1 MAPDTGQTPAPALR
15 MSDEDVSD
23 DGFLRDLWYF
33 GAVASELKP
42 GQHLHRQILGEPVL
56 FGRTHDGEAFAMRDI
71 CPHRGIILST
81 GRMVNKDGETT
92 VECPYH
98 GWRFRKDGS
107 CAAIPSLTADQA
119 EAMDVSKIRVRSYPV
134 HEAQGLIWIWF
145 GADPEAAPDL
155 DPPRL
160 DLPEGARVK
169 MVEREVFNCH
179 VDHAVIGLMDPAHI
193 PYIHR
198 QWWWRTEKSVH
209 EKAKNF
215 GPVERGFSMLPHRPS
230 SNSFAYKIL
239 GAKPETEIRFQLP
252 GLRTEYIKVGN
263 SFFTGFTAVTP
274 TTADSTTITIVVYW
288 KHPIFEI
295 LPNAILRKAI
305 TTFIRQDRD
314 AVNAQQKGLA
324 YDPKLMLIH
333 DADVQAKW
341 YYKLKQAWRKHR
353 QSGEPFVNPVKP
365 ATLRWRS

>member
-1 MAPDTGQTPAPALR
+1 MAPDTANTPNAAPRL
-15 MSDEDVSD
+15 SDEAVHD

-33 GAVASELKP
+33 GALASEVKP
-42 GQHLHRQILGEPVL
+42 GETLHREMLGEPIL
-56 FGRTHDGEAFAMRDI
+56 FGRTHDGSPFAMRDI
-71 CPHRGIILST
+71 CPHRGILLSG
-81 GRMVNKDGETT
+81 GRMVQKDGEST

-98 GWRFRKDGS
+98 GWRFRKDGG

-119 EAMDVSKIRVRSYPV
+119 EAMDLSRIRVRSYPV
-134 HEAQGLIWIWF
+134 HEAYGLIWIYI
-145 GADPEAAPDL
+145 GADPDAPPAIE
-155 DPPRL
+155 PPVL

-169 MVEREVFNCH
+169 MVERETFNCH

-193 PYIHR
+193 PFIHR
-198 QWWWRTEKSVH
+198 QWWWRTEKSVY
-209 EKAKNF
+209 EKEKVF

-230 SNSFAYKIL
+230 SNSFAYKAL
-239 GAKPETEIRFQLP
+239 GAKPETEIRFQIP
-252 GLRTEYIKVGN
+252 GLRTEYVKVGN

-274 TTADSTTITIVVYW
+274 TNANSTAITIVVYW
-288 KHPIFEI
+288 KHPVFDI
-295 LPNAILRKAI
+295 LPNFVLRKAI

-324 YDPKLMLIH
+324 YKPKLMLIH

-353 QSGEPFVNPVKP
+353 QTGEAFANPVKN